1 MAQMLHA
8 LAPTYKLNLTNMI
21 LIADSGATKTD
32 WRMVDNYG
40 VAEQVATAGINPQY
54 LDTDKIYTIIAGGLL
69 PHLKE
74 KGPSVIY
81 YYGAGC
87 SSPERN
93 QRVESALRKAF
104 PDPDIYVDHDLLGAA
119 RALCGH
125 EPGIAC
131 ILGTG
136 SNTCLYD
143 GKDIKDNVPSLGFL
157 MGDEGSGAYLGKM
170 LIRAY
175 LYRELPDELAQS
187 LKNTY
192 NLTKD
197 GILDSTYNSDMPS
210 TYLATFARF
219 IHEKRKHPV
228 IHAMIYENFS
238 KFFEHHVC
246 KYDNFTNLPIHFV
259 GSIAYHFSDTLKQV
273 VKKYGANIGRIITSP
288 SEGLIQ
294 YHLELLARTNPE

>member
-1 MAQMLHA
+1 
-8 LAPTYKLNLTNMI
+8 MI

-32 WRMVDNYG
+32 WRIIDQTG
-40 VAEQVATAGINPQY
+40 IIEQVDTAGISPQY
-54 LDTDKIYTIIAGGLL
+54 LDADKIYSLISTSLL
-69 PHLKE
+69 PNLKE
-74 KGPSVIY
+74 KNPSAIY

-93 QRVESALRKAF
+93 QRVHSALTRAF
-104 PDPDIYVDHDLLGAA
+104 DTSNINVDHDLLGAA
-119 RALCGH
+119 RALCAH

-136 SNTCLYD
+136 SNSCLYD
-143 GKDIKDNVPSLGFL
+143 GRDIVDNVPSLGFL

-170 LIRAY
+170 LIKAY

-197 GILDSTYNSDMPS
+197 GILDSVYNADMPS
-210 TYLATFARF
+210 AYLATFAKF
-219 IHEKRKHPV
+219 MYEKRKNPI
-228 IHAMIYENFS
+228 IHAMIYENFAE
-238 KFFEHHVC
+238 FFERHVC
-246 KYDNFTNLPIHFV
+246 KYENFTKLPINFV

-273 VKKYGANIGRIITSP
+273 AKKYGAKVGQVIISP

-294 YHLELLARTNPE
+294 YHLELLKAESSN